1 MRVRKDRQGRVI
13 ERLGLVKEGKH
24 ANDLQLSID
33 QRVQALAYRALKR
46 ATDENKATS
55 GSMVMLDVK
64 TGEVLA
70 MVNTP
75 SYNPNNRGNEAES
88 RDRLQELWVPLLSA
102 LAPEV
107 MEITGATTQINYGAN
122 KVRFPSPVP
131 VGSRIRLG
139 VDLQGVVP
147 VGGGMADIVYKFTT
161 EVEGAIKPACVAEVI
176 IRVIF

>member
-1 MRVRKDRQGRVI
+1 MTHTATCDHVVFDSMAALN
-13 ERLGLVKEGKH
+13 ERINDHLG
-24 ANDLQLSID
+24 
-33 QRVQALAYRALKR
+33 Y
-46 ATDENKATS
+46 S
-55 GSMVMLDVK
+55 GWL
-64 TGEVLA
+64 
-70 MVNTP
+70 
-75 SYNPNNRGNEAES
+75 
-88 RDRLQELWVPLLSA
+88 
-102 LAPEV
+102 
-107 MEITGATTQINYGAN
+107 EITGATTQINYGAN

>member
-13 ERLGLVKEGKH
+13 ERLGLVKEGKN

-70 MVNTP
+70 MVNTLLQP
-75 SYNPNNRGNEAES
+75 QQPRSVPEFPGAQPGG
-88 RDRLQELWVPLLSA
+88 DRYL
-102 LAPEV
+102 
-107 MEITGATTQINYGAN
+107 
-122 KVRFPSPVP
+122 
-131 VGSRIRLG
+131 
-139 VDLQGVVP
+139 
-147 VGGGMADIVYKFTT
+147 
-161 EVEGAIKPACVAEVI
+161 
-176 IRVIF
+176 